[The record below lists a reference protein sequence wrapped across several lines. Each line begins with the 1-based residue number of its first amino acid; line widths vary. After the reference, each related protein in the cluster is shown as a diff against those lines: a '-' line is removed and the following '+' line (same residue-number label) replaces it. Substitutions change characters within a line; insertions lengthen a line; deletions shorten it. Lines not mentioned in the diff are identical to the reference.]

1 VVDPAARS
9 PRGRALPS
17 VLRALAHRDYRR
29 FFLGQLVS
37 LVGTWMQSVAQSWLV
52 YRLTGSAVLLGAVGF
67 ASQIPVFLLSPVGG
81 VVADRYPR
89 RAILLA
95 TQGAMMLLAFALA
108 ALTLAQRI
116 TVPEI
121 VALAALLG
129 VANGFDVP
137 ARQSF
142 LVELVPREDLLNA
155 IALNSSMFNG
165 ARIVGPAIAGVLVAA
180 VGEGWCFLANAVS
193 YLAVIAGLLTLRG
206 TRAAPAAHAG
216 ALAEIAE
223 GFRFVAAT
231 PPIRSL
237 LLLIG
242 VVSLTGVPYVVLM
255 PVVAGD
261 VLHAGSGALGLL
273 MGASGLGALAGALT
287 LARRTTV
294 RGLGNWV
301 ANAAFAFGGALVAFS
316 ASRRLGLSIALLVP
330 VGYAMMLQMSSSNT
344 LIQSMVPD
352 RLRGRVMSVY
362 SMMFL
367 GMAPFGAMFAGAVA
381 ERIGAPWAIAIGGA
395 ASVAA
400 ALVFRRELP
409 RLRDEGRRLIVAQE
423 ELVAAPPDE
432 GAATPIASSTGD
444 AGGAERA

>member
-1 VVDPAARS
+1 
-9 PRGRALPS
+9 
-17 VLRALAHRDYRR
+17 
-29 FFLGQLVS
+29 
-37 LVGTWMQSVAQSWLV
+37 
-52 YRLTGSAVLLGAVGF
+52 
-67 ASQIPVFLLSPVGG
+67 
-81 VVADRYPR
+81 
-89 RAILLA
+89 
-95 TQGAMMLLAFALA
+95 
-108 ALTLAQRI
+108 
-116 TVPEI
+116 
-121 VALAALLG
+121 
-129 VANGFDVP
+129 
-137 ARQSF
+137 
-142 LVELVPREDLLNA
+142 
-155 IALNSSMFNG
+155 
-165 ARIVGPAIAGVLVAA
+165 
-180 VGEGWCFLANAVS
+180 
-193 YLAVIAGLLTLRG
+193 VIAGLLTLRG